1 MNIHIVGAGAIG
13 LLYGGY
19 LAKAG
24 EKITFWTRREAQ
36 RSVLLEQG
44 IFIEETDGSTV
55 RIEAGQWTARV
66 LKQDGY
72 DENDAE
78 EGVRREAP
86 EWILI
91 AVKQSHLQ
99 EDMISAVSRIAG
111 PDTRIACLQNGI
123 GHIDKIS
130 RRLGGRPVYT
140 IITTEG
146 STRLADNGI
155 RRAGRGES
163 RLGMSKAPKVQ
174 AGSTPDAL
182 HDKSTETLLN
192 ALRKAGFPTLLSNDI
207 DKDVYRKLLINSII
221 NPLTAILRVPNG
233 DLLVGEERM
242 TMVTMLC
249 AEAERVYKACGIS
262 LDDDAFELV
271 ASVCRSTSTNI
282 SSMLGD
288 VLQHRATEIDAIN
301 GQLVTLAES
310 VGIELPMHRTLWLL
324 VKSMHP

>member
-24 EKITFWTRREAQ
+24 EKITFWTRKEAQ
-36 RSVLLEQG
+36 RRVLLEQG
-44 IFIEETDGSTV
+44 IFIEEADGSTV
-55 RIEAGQWTARV
+55 KIEEGQWTARV
-66 LKQDGY
+66 LKQDGC
-72 DENDAE
+72 DDNDAE
-78 EGVRREAP
+78 EGMRQEVP

-91 AVKQSHLQ
+91 AVKQSHF
-99 EDMISAVSRIAG
+99 EENMISALSHIAG

-130 RRLGGRPVYT
+130 RRLGDKPVYT

-146 STRLADNGI
+146 STRLADNGV
-155 RRAGRGES
+155 RRAGLGES
-163 RLGMSKAPKVQ
+163 RLGMSKAQ
-174 AGSTPDAL
+174 AGSGLDAL
-182 HDKSTETLLN
+182 HDRSTETLLN

-207 DKDVYRKLLINSII
+207 DKDIYRKLLINSVI

-233 DLLVGEERM
+233 DLLVGKERM
-242 TMVTMLC
+242 TMVRLLC
-249 AEAERVYKACGIS
+249 AEAERAYRACGIS
-262 LDDDAFELV
+262 LDDDAFEMV
-271 ASVCRSTSTNI
+271 AGVCRSTSSNT

-288 VLQHRATEIDAIN
+288 VLHHRATEVDAIN
-301 GQLVTLAES
+301 GQLVGMAES
-310 VGIELPMHRTLWLL
+310 VGMDLPMHRTLWLL